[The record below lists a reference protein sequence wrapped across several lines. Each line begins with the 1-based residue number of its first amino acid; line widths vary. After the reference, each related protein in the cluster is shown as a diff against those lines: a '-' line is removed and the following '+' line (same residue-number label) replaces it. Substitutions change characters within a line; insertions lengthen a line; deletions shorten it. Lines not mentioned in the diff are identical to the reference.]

1 MRRRITP
8 WSRSIKETTETKEDA
23 IFQPKRMNLP
33 QFTRVEEVQ
42 EPQTN
47 TEPPPDPQEDSEEE
61 EVEEQEVL
69 DLLRNQ
75 RGKHGRKSRKR
86 RGNSISVCVSDEEE
100 AILRASAAAAGMSF
114 SEWARRA
121 MFKAAKVKMPKR

>member
-8 WSRSIKETTETKEDA
+8 WSRSTKETTETKENT

-33 QFTRVEEVQ
+33 QFSRVEEVQ
-42 EPQTN
+42 ETQPNIEPQP
-47 TEPPPDPQEDSEEE
+47 EPIEDSEDEI
-61 EVEEQEVL
+61 EEQEVL

-100 AILRASAAAAGMSF
+100 AIIRAAAAAAGLSF
-114 SEWARRA
+114 SEWSRRA
-121 MFKAAKVKMPKR
+121 MFKAAKVKIPKR